1 MLNLKSATVITR
13 SQRFSNAIKDTPS
26 PPLRSNMT
34 PTMRGKQ
41 KDTSKQSTPQ
51 SIKNAIQIM
60 CEDQMLSVCANTFEE
75 REKWIEAL
83 EDITQVFITCLYE
96 IND

>member
-1 MLNLKSATVITR
+1 
-13 SQRFSNAIKDTPS
+13 
-26 PPLRSNMT
+26 MT

-83 EDITQVFITCLYE
+83 EDITQSFHSKRGKMSFFHVFNSQCLEYLWKRF
-96 IND
+96 

>member
-1 MLNLKSATVITR
+1 MKSRGNT
-13 SQRFSNAIKDTPS
+13 
-26 PPLRSNMT
+26 T

-41 KDTSKQSTPQ
+41 KDTSKQAGPQ
-51 SIKNAIQIM
+51 NIKNAIQIM

-83 EDITQVFITCLYE
+83 EDITQVKKCRKYAKLIFIRHFIPKEVPKILSFFCV
-96 IND
+96 NF